1 MFTYCPPAV
10 RSSDLI
16 TILTSCLRS
25 FPAVKAFSG
34 KLKVRLQSQENQ
46 IEIALMYPKG
56 FVTLNI
62 PIHIQCIA
70 MTRKR
75 SEWLQIRKAF
85 WQDLGLSRGFRAPS
99 LENAPTPTVYTGY
112 RFVSKPWT

>member
-1 MFTYCPPAV
+1 MALIISVENLQLQTKNESLVIKNRLYIKYDFE
-10 RSSDLI
+10 LFHI
-16 TILTSCLRS
+16 TIGVAEGSVNH
-25 FPAVKAFSG
+25 P
-34 KLKVRLQSQENQ
+34 
-46 IEIALMYPKG
+46 
-56 FVTLNI
+56 
-62 PIHIQCIA
+62 QCIA

-112 RFVSKPWT
+112 RFVSAPWT